1 MGTRTRAVESK
12 LLTDELLQAW
22 YKQTSKTPERQSR
35 GEPHTL
41 ESPPPA
47 TLPGAHC
54 EDQSNHQRNSHPS
67 SNVQDKNNNF

>member
-1 MGTRTRAVESK
+1 MGTRTRAVKSK

-54 EDQSNHQRNSHPS
+54 EDQSDQRNSHPS
-67 SNVQDKNNNF
+67 SNGQDKNNNF